1 MANRRRIQRDTPGHT
16 TQHAGHRNRDEK
28 HSRGAPSAV
37 QSPLAVIG
45 NRAITR
51 LIEDGHLQRDN
62 HRDGGTSARQTGNR
76 NVQRLFGLG
85 KKRKKNQETQEAP
98 VQGPMTARDT
108 FNSTVFKKED
118 FVPATKIGKFD
129 VVYRPKDGVMDVISK
144 VHFTFEDVPVEY
156 RDQVANKKDR
166 YWTKAQKKDW
176 TKKWIESVLVKWG
189 DIAPFTCDKP
199 GYEDLVVK
207 PNVKID
213 VVDDP
218 SKAQYKLKV
227 GKAFETTDGKMK
239 TGGGSSGVTREGGG
253 GFQQQDVYDKINDPK
268 VKKHLAQTENKG
280 NIIPA
285 FNRDQERMR
294 TDLEKLPAIKFKWDS
309 DEFDAG
315 GAAAAQTAADALLKL
330 RQYSALSDLHPIDI
344 HVVLDR
350 DEPKV
355 LLLDRFTKVK
365 QVLQAAGISNSL
377 SAKRGTVGAGRTV
390 RLVAAPNADYV
401 KDQYLEKWDRYTSA
415 HEFGHVLGLLD
426 EYCPAV
432 SPDLIAQMFAQGQ
445 ISDEEQTISETAK
458 SKIGSFRDQQSG
470 YADLLKK
477 TGLNVQNWSRPSS
490 SSAGERSTS
499 LMSGGFE
506 VLRQHHVTIWEALT
520 DLTKDYIESDHWKV

>member
-1 MANRRRIQRDTPGHT
+1 MANRKRIPGNTLSRRSERDRPG
-16 TQHAGHRNRDEK
+16 NRDER
-28 HSRGAPSAV
+28 HDHGAESAR
-37 QSPLAVIG
+37 QSPFAVIG
-45 NRAITR
+45 NRAISR
-51 LIEDGHLQRDN
+51 LIEGGQLPPGHLRPGALTGDRPGNQR
-62 HRDGGTSARQTGNR
+62 
-76 NVQRLFGLG
+76 VQRLFGLG
-85 KKRKKNQETQEAP
+85 KKKKKKTEEPAP
-98 VQGPMTARDT
+98 VSGPMTERDT
-108 FNSTVFKKED
+108 FNASVFKQED
-118 FVPATKIGKFD
+118 FTPSTKIGKFD
-129 VVYRPKDGVMDVISK
+129 AVYRPKDGVMDIISK
-144 VHFTFEDVPVEY
+144 VHFTFEDVPPEY

-166 YWTKAQKKDW
+166 TWTKAQKKDW
-176 TKKWIESVLVKWG
+176 TRKWIESVLVKWG
-189 DIAPFTCDKP
+189 DIPPFTCDKP

-294 TDLEKLPAIKFKWDS
+294 TDLEKLPPIMFKWDS
-309 DEFDAG
+309 DEFYGAG
-315 GAAAAQTAADALLKL
+315 DSSKATATAQAILKL
-330 RQYSALSDLHPIDI
+330 RDYSALFDLHPIDV
-344 HVVLDR
+344 HVSLDR
-350 DEPKV
+350 DEPTI
-355 LLLDRFTKVK
+355 LLMDRFKKVQ
-365 QVLQAAGISNSL
+365 QVLQAAGVTNTL
-377 SAKRGTVGAGRTV
+377 SVKRGSGPGRSV
-390 RLVAAPNADYV
+390 RLVASPNAEHV
-401 KDQYLEKWDRYTSA
+401 KDQYLAKWDRYTSA

-432 SPDLIAQMFAQGQ
+432 SPELIADMFSQGQ
-445 ISDEEQTISETAK
+445 ISEGEKEISETAK

-506 VLRQHHVTIWEALT
+506 VMRQHHVTIWEVLT
-520 DLTKDYIESDHWKV
+520 VLTKDYIESNHWKV